1 MLVDGAN
8 IPEQCKDRGVL
19 IIEKIKRVGGLSILA
34 TVKSGTD
41 NPET

>member
-8 IPEQCKDRGVL
+8 IPGQCKDRGVL
-19 IIEKIKRVGGLSILA
+19 IIGEIKRVGGGLSIPA

-41 NPET
+41 NP